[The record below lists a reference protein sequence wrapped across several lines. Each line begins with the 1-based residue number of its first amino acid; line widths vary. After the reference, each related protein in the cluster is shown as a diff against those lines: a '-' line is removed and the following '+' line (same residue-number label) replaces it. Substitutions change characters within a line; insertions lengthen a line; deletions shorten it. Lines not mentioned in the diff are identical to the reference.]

1 MFIRKVL
8 SLVILLLISAS
19 LIQAQSTGKKIVYI
33 ENFSH
38 TNKIG
43 NSYVESLRNKVI
55 EGLVATDRITVK
67 DVNSEASLKNEAAK
81 QTEDASNVDESTLV
95 VMRNLQANFLI
106 QGHVTTLEAIKVT
119 DNNGKIS
126 YKGSIVFTL
135 KIIDIANGTLKG
147 AENYT
152 YSGSGSGLLA
162 TGTGDTPDKA
172 IANTMSSAGTDMVKL
187 VNEYFAIE
195 GAILEVNA
203 ENKGKITEVYVDLGE
218 IHGMQKKQKFDVYIE
233 RQIAGRVSMKK
244 IGELEI
250 DAVEGDD
257 ISLCKV
263 KKGGE
268 EIKIAMGEGQKI
280 IVKTVYRTGILGF

>member
-106 QGHVTTLEAIKVT
+106 QGHVTTLEAIKAT

-218 IHGMQKKQKFDVYIE
+218 IHGMQKQQKFDVYVE

-268 EIKIAMGEGQKI
+268 EIKTAMGEGQKI